1 MVRQSQHL
9 EEMYFWSDWSE
20 LTSHS
25 YAMASSTCANIEK
38 GSSENFD
45 LIDHRE
51 RVVRMRFL
59 PSLSR
64 QLVKEGENVLTILGK
79 VLGSV
84 VKQGEDVVGGVL
96 RVHTALLKEVAVPLF
111 SLRKVLLG
119 S

>member
-1 MVRQSQHL
+1 MRA
-9 EEMYFWSDWSE
+9 

-38 GSSENFD
+38 GSTENFD

-84 VKQGEDVVGGVL
+84 VEQGEDVVGGVL
-96 RVHTALLKEVAVPLF
+96 RVDTALLKEVAVF
-111 SLRKVLLG
+111 SSQSSSRLQA
-119 S
+119 